1 MPFVYLL
8 NRGDV
13 NYVGTTNT
21 GLPGI
26 KAAIKSFGAIVRKWE
41 TKNCPEAEK
50 KIWYDLFKGGLKPE
64 YKILSTCE
72 TSDLIHEKQKWEA
85 VYYKKEAPT
94 DVNKQSVMLIDTAVE
109 PLEPSDPSVPL
120 EPSVEVEPLVEGPNL
135 DNGSDIN
142 NRNVNLKGAVSL
154 LRKYYSKKYSEG
166 SEATDEKPPS
176 TKLLRHSRHS
186 KKKNNVIETDTE
198 GILRKKDFI
207 SPHIISD
214 REMSEISEIREENSE
229 LFNEN
234 LELQKEVEELKTQ
247 INGLLLR
254 LYRANLLSLDI

>member
-21 GLPGI
+21 GVSGI
-26 KAAIKSFGAIVRKWE
+26 KSAMKSFGAIVRKWE

-50 KIWYDLFKGGLKPE
+50 KIWYDLFKGGFKPE

-72 TSDLIHEKQKWEA
+72 TTDLIHEKQKWEA
-85 VYYKKEAPT
+85 VYYKKEAPSSPN

-120 EPSVEVEPLVEGPNL
+120 EPIGPNL
-135 DNGSDIN
+135 DNVCEGSDIN

-186 KKKNNVIETDTE
+186 KKKNNVIETD
-198 GILRKKDFI
+198 KKDFI